1 MNWHNVRLIWL
12 RETRDQLRDRRML
25 FMICVLPILL
35 YPLLGTSFMQ
45 LAQFMKQHESTVWV
59 VGAEQFRD
67 APDLPP
73 LIENGRFA
81 EDLFNTPHD
90 AKLLRVEERPA
101 DSDSEATVVADARR
115 ELIAGKIDA
124 FVYFPPGFAE
134 ELARMR
140 EHSRNREPAE
150 VAQAGPIDEPPRPII
165 LYHSPRETSPVA
177 NMRVERAIDRWR
189 SNIVQRNLQES
200 QVPVN
205 ITRPFELDS
214 IDVAGRAQ
222 KQAAL
227 YSKLLPF
234 IVFLWA
240 LTGAFYPAVDLCAG
254 EKERGTLEAL
264 LASPAQRS
272 EIVWGK
278 LLTVILFSIFT
289 ALLNLASMGFT
300 AAFVMRQMTAAA
312 PDAANLFAM
321 PPLVSIFWIVL
332 ALLPISAL
340 FSALSLACAAF
351 ARSTKEGQY
360 YFMPLFMITLPLMLA
375 PMSPGTELNLGNSLI
390 PVTGLSFLL
399 RGLMEGDYQ
408 RVLPFVL
415 PVVAVTLGCCWL
427 AVRWAIEQFNQESVL
442 FRENERFE
450 LRAWLVH
457 LVRDRKPTP
466 TVSAALA
473 CVAIIFV
480 IRFFVSLT
488 LSAPSVASFEA
499 LVLMVVI
506 PQLCIVVPALAMA
519 FLFTQNPKQSLLL
532 AGWPR
537 PATIVAALALAVAF
551 YPLGLQIAQ
560 WIHWLYPLDS
570 EALGDTSS
578 FATMLR
584 SSPSLGVTLLLL
596 AGLPAVC
603 EELAFRGFVLSG
615 LRHLGHKWWA
625 ILLTAVLFGMAHTAL
640 LQQSLAA
647 TVTGVLIGYIAVQSG
662 HLIPCI
668 LFHFAYNSLSLTLSE
683 WGVKLVER
691 AKDSPWL
698 GRLLQPQAE
707 QMDQLQIFS
716 PAVVVTGAA
725 ASIALLWWFHRLDS
739 PKSAEERL
747 TEARLQP
754 IQRPLVQDLS

>member
-1 MNWHNVRLIWL
+1 MNWHNVWLIWA

-45 LAQFMKQHESTVWV
+45 LAQFMKKHESTVWI
-59 VGAEQFRD
+59 VGAEQLRD
-67 APDLPP
+67 TPDLPA

-81 EDLFNTPHD
+81 EDLFGSPHE
-90 AKLLRVEERPA
+90 AQLLHVEEH
-101 DSDSEATVVADARR
+101 SVEGESEDDVITEARR
-115 ELIAGKIDA
+115 ELLAGKIDA
-124 FVYFPPGFAE
+124 VVYFPDGFAE
-134 ELARMR
+134 KLAGIHRLL
-140 EHSRNREPAE
+140 RNREPSDAE
-150 VAQAGPIDEPPRPII
+150 PTEPVVDPQPIV
-165 LYHSPRETSPVA
+165 LYHSPRDSSPMA
-177 NMRVERAIDRWR
+177 QIRVDRAIDRWQAK
-189 SNIVQRNLQES
+189 IVERNLQES
-200 QVPVN
+200 HVPIN
-205 ITRPFELDS
+205 ITQPFELES
-214 IDVAGRAQ
+214 IDVAGREQ

-278 LLTVILFSIFT
+278 LLTVILFSVFT

-300 AAFVMRQMTAAA
+300 AAFVIRQMTATV
-312 PDAANLFAM
+312 PDAASLFAM
-321 PPLVSIFWIVL
+321 PPLISIVWIVI

-399 RGLMEGDYQ
+399 RGLIEGEYQ
-408 RVLPFVL
+408 HVLPFVL

-466 TVSAALA
+466 SAAAALA
-473 CVAIIFV
+473 CVAIIFLAK
-480 IRFFVSLT
+480 FFAGLA
-488 LSAPSVASFEA
+488 LSSMSAELGFGL
-499 LVLMVVI
+499 LVRVVVI
-506 PQLCIVVPALAMA
+506 TQLCIVVPALLMA
-519 FLFTQNPKQSLLL
+519 FLFTRKPGQTLLL

-537 PATIVAALALAVAF
+537 PATLLAALALALAF
-551 YPLGLQIAQ
+551 FPVGLQIGQ
-560 WIHWLYPLDS
+560 WIRELYPIDTKALADS
-570 EALGDTSS
+570 PLVKL
-578 FATMLR
+578 FQ
-584 SSPSLGVTLLLL
+584 SSPSLWSTLLLMAL
-596 AGLPAVC
+596 LPAVC

-625 ILLTAVLFGMAHTAL
+625 IVLTAVFFGMAHTAL

-647 TVTGVLIGYIAVQSG
+647 TVTGVVIGYVAVQSG
-662 HLIPCI
+662 HLAPCMI
-668 LFHFAYNSLSLTLSE
+668 FHFAYNGLAFSLLH
-683 WGVKLVER
+683 WGEYLAEQ
-691 AKDSPWL
+691 AENSAFL
-698 GRLLQPQAE
+698 GRLFQFTADHEPV
-707 QMDQLQIFS
+707 FS
-716 PAVVVTGAA
+716 PALVVAGGLVTG
-725 ASIALLWWFHRLDS
+725 ALLWWFHRLDS
-739 PKSAEERL
+739 PRSPEERL

-754 IQRPLVQDLS
+754 VQRPLAQDLS

>member
-1 MNWHNVRLIWL
+1 MNWHNVRLIWA

-35 YPLLGTSFMQ
+35 YPLLGTTFMQ
-45 LAQFMKQHESTVWV
+45 LAQFMRKHESTVLI
-59 VGAEQFRD
+59 VGAEQLRD
-67 APDLPP
+67 APTLPP

-81 EDLFNTPHD
+81 ADLFAAPHE
-90 AKLLRVEERPA
+90 AQLLHVEEQSA
-101 DSDSEATVVADARR
+101 EGKSEADVIAEGRR
-115 ELIAGKIDA
+115 ELIAGTADTV
-124 FVYFPPGFAE
+124 VYFPDGFAE
-134 ELARMR
+134 KLARIHQR
-140 EHSRNREPAE
+140 LQNREPADTVQSE
-150 VAQAGPIDEPPRPII
+150 PVEELKPIV
-165 LYHSPRETSPVA
+165 LFHSPREASPVA
-177 NMRVERAIDRWR
+177 KMRVDRAIDRWMAK
-189 SNIVQRNLQES
+189 IVERNLRES
-200 QVPVN
+200 HVPIN
-205 ITRPFELDS
+205 ITQPFELES
-214 IDVAGRAQ
+214 IDVAGREQ

-278 LLTVILFSIFT
+278 LLTVMLFSVFT

-300 AAFVMRQMTAAA
+300 AAFVVRQMSAAVPGGA
-312 PDAANLFAM
+312 SLFAM
-321 PPLVSIFWIVL
+321 PPLISIFWIVL

-408 RVLPFVL
+408 RVVPFVL
-415 PVVAVTLGCCWL
+415 PVVVVTLGCCWL
-427 AVRWAIEQFNQESVL
+427 AVRWAIELFNQESVL

-450 LRAWLVH
+450 LRAWLIH
-457 LVRDRKPTP
+457 LVRDRKATP
-466 TVSAALA
+466 SVGAALA
-473 CVAIIFV
+473 CVAIIFLV
-480 IRFFVSLT
+480 KFFAGLALTSL
-488 LSAPSVASFEA
+488 PSEPHFGL
-499 LVLMVVI
+499 LVQVVLI
-506 PQLCIVVPALAMA
+506 TQLCIVVPALAMA
-519 FLFTQNPKQSLLL
+519 FLFTRNPQQSLLL

-537 PATIVAALALAVAF
+537 PATLLAAVALAVAF
-551 YPLGLQIAQ
+551 FPVGLQVGE
-560 WIHWLYPLDS
+560 WIRQLYPIDMESLADS
-570 EALGDTSS
+570 P
-578 FATMLR
+578 FAQLLQ
-584 SSPSLGVTLLLL
+584 SSPSLWKILLLMAL
-596 AGLPAVC
+596 LPAVC

-625 ILLTAVLFGMAHTAL
+625 IVLTAVLFGMAHTAL

-647 TVTGVLIGYIAVQSG
+647 AVTGVLIGYIAVQSG
-662 HLIPCI
+662 HLAPCI
-668 LFHFAYNSLSLTLSE
+668 LFHFAYNGLSLTLGH
-683 WGVKLVER
+683 WGERLTKLAES
-691 AKDSPWL
+691 KPLFDQFFQPTHD
-698 GRLLQPQAE
+698 RLQV
-707 QMDQLQIFS
+707 FS
-716 PAVVVTGAA
+716 PAVVVTGGLVTL
-725 ASIALLWWFHRLDS
+725 ALLWWFHRLDS

-754 IQRPLVQDLS
+754 VQRPLAQDLS